1 MSIENANTNMVGTRA
16 AVVRNLKIL
25 KSPEEGG
32 TKKEF
37 DDFLEKIQNHLTIS
51 WDFGKDIGYV
61 VKHMKDPKIEEPTDM
76 TSDQEKDK

>member
-1 MSIENANTNMVGTRA
+1 MKDQKGMMSIENANTNMVGTRA

-25 KSPEEGG
+25 KAPEEGG

-51 WDFGKDIGYV
+51 
-61 VKHMKDPKIEEPTDM
+61 
-76 TSDQEKDK
+76 